1 MFDIIVSLLIY
12 GVVIFV
18 VSYGIYKLVRY
29 IINKK
34 KRKGK
39 SE

>member
-18 VSYGIYKLVRY
+18 ASYGIYKLVRY
-29 IINKK
+29 IIEKR

-39 SE
+39 SD